1 MPACAQMVLAYI
13 GISGSQEA
21 LGQVMGLQLP
31 IGTLRSNI
39 KKLASFQITVTYDMG
54 RLKDIQQWLEQ
65 NAPVIVFL
73 DAGELPHWHK
83 YDFTQRPVIQH
94 AVVIVGLTGQTI
106 YLMDPA
112 LKTGPTPTPIG
123 DFMLAWDEMDN
134 YYATLTR

>member
-1 MPACAQMVLAYI
+1 
-13 GISGSQEA
+13 
-21 LGQVMGLQLP
+21 MGFQLP

-39 KKLASFQITVTYDMG
+39 KELATFQITVTYDIG
-54 RLKDIQQWLEQ
+54 HLEDIQQWLNQ
-65 NAPVIVFL
+65 NVPVIVFL

-83 YDFTQRPVIQH
+83 YDFTQSMVIQH
-94 AVVIVGLTGQTI
+94 AVVVVGLDSQTI

-112 LKTGPTPTPIG
+112 LDSGPIPTPIG

>member
-1 MPACAQMVLAYI
+1 M
-13 GISGSQEA
+13 
-21 LGQVMGLQLP
+21 
-31 IGTLRSNI
+31 
-39 KKLASFQITVTYDMG
+39 
-54 RLKDIQQWLEQ
+54 
-65 NAPVIVFL
+65 PVIVFL

-94 AVVIVGLTGQTI
+94 AVVVVGLASQTI